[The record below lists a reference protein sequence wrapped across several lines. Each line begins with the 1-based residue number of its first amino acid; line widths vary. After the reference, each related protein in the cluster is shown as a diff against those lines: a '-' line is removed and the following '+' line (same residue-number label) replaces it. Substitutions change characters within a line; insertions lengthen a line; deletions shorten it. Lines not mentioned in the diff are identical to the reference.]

1 MLSLI
6 AGILGMTA
14 AVLVQGVLD
23 KTLLPVILQ
32 NAYIEDHALYT
43 LQLPFGTALL
53 AFGLI
58 LAGSLAAGILPA
70 YKAIDINAVDALRE
84 E

>member
-6 AGILGMTA
+6 AGIFGMTA
-14 AVLVQGVLD
+14 AILMQGVLD
-23 KTLLPVILQ
+23 MTLLPVILQ
-32 NAYIEDHALYT
+32 NSAKSADVT
-43 LQLPFGTALL
+43 FQLPFATALT
-53 AFGLI
+53 AFLII

-70 YKAIDINAVDALRE
+70 YKAITIKAVDALRE